1 MRKTFQY
8 RLYPIRIQQ
17 TAMQKAL
24 DACRWVYNKTLETR
38 RDAWR
43 ERKESMML
51 YDTSKLLPNWKQE
64 NPFLNDAHS
73 QSLQDAGARVDLAFK
88 AFFRRVK
95 AGENPGYPRFHG
107 RNRYNSFTYPQSG
120 FKFLNNKQLYLS
132 KIGNI
137 KIVLHRPIEGTI
149 KTLTVRKNK
158 LGNWHAC
165 FSCVVEPKPLSPSS
179 KVVGIDMG
187 LTHLITLSTGKQ
199 IENPRFFRKDEKGLA
214 KAQRKFS
221 QCKNSKRKRVVQH
234 IHQRIANRRRDFAHK
249 LSRQLVNEFQ
259 ILAFENLDI
268 LQIRD
273 NSWRSMNKSI
283 SDAAWNQLI
292 RYTQYKA
299 ECAGRECVLVDP
311 RNTTQMCSGCGEIVP
326 KDLSVRV
333 HDCPHC
339 SLILN
344 RDHNAAL
351 NILALGLHG
360 MGSIPRSRST
370 LLTRNGHVHVV
381 RVIDPE
387 RAAKIAEKVT
397 APSTEPSTE

>member
-1 MRKTFQY
+1 
-8 RLYPIRIQQ
+8 
-17 TAMQKAL
+17 MQKAL